1 MPKNL
6 HKYYMVSVG
15 TKITLTIKNGAHLTV
30 GIKFNVSFMRNIS
43 FYEKSLNINHF
54 SSQIENI
61 GTFSMLVTVVAQI
74 TNSKMETYF
83 IFQVPYGLKVSI
95 VIGNF

>member
-1 MPKNL
+1 
-6 HKYYMVSVG
+6 MVSVG